1 MNTARTSTHSH
12 SSQPAQDDHAQSDD
26 KVNMQPKKLHG
37 QFPAA
42 AGATPVQSM
51 LRGLLAAAFA
61 LAALGACTSVERRD
75 TQLLYDLG
83 HSAVTMS
90 GAAPAA
96 GAGQAVSALPPLS
109 IGDISAPS
117 WMDSTRM
124 VYRLDYEDPQAA
136 HAYSQSRWTMSPPRL
151 FQQRMKARI
160 SAAGGVVL
168 GAGDG
173 GPGVPQLRMEADDF
187 SQAFTAPATSTA
199 RVAMRVTVL
208 QDRKLVAQRM
218 FVGETPA
225 ATPDAAG
232 GAQALAR
239 TSDAIITDMI
249 AWLATLPLKR

>member
-1 MNTARTSTHSH
+1 M
-12 SSQPAQDDHAQSDD
+12 QS
-26 KVNMQPKKLHG
+26 NHPHG
-37 QFPAA
+37 QFPAI
-42 AGATPVQSM
+42 AGATAAKSVMRS
-51 LRGLLAAAFA
+51 LAAATIA
-61 LAALGACTSVERRD
+61 LATLGACGSVERRD

-90 GAAPAA
+90 SMANSPVSAA
-96 GAGQAVSALPPLS
+96 GAGRMVPALPPLT

-136 HAYSQSRWTMSPPRL
+136 HAYSQSRWTMSPPRM

-173 GPGVPQLRMEADDF
+173 GPSVPQLRMEADDF

-199 RVAMRVTVL
+199 RIAMRVTVL
-208 QDRKLVAQRM
+208 QERKLVAQRM
-218 FVGETPA
+218 FVGEVPA

-232 GAQALAR
+232 GARALAR
-239 TSDAIITDMI
+239 ASDAIITDMI
-249 AWLATLPLKR
+249 AWLSTLPLNQ